1 MPSSLWDSVEPKSA
15 GLAPTQ
21 NLRIQSLRAIVSPAQ
36 LTSDIPM
43 TPTAHTT
50 VTRGRHEIQQILRG
64 HDPRMLVVVG
74 PCSVHDP
81 DAAREYAERLSRL
94 AARVSDRYLVVMRV
108 YFEKPR
114 TTVGWKGLIN
124 DPHLDGSFDI
134 ETGLRLGRQL
144 LRDVCELGLPT
155 ATELLDPVVPQYLDD
170 FLAWA
175 AIGARTTE
183 SQTHRQ
189 MASGLSMPVGFKNS
203 TDGNLQVAVD
213 ALASALHPHA
223 FLGIDDDGCV
233 ALVKTMGNPDGHV
246 ILRGGGGK
254 TNFDPSTV
262 AEAAA
267 MLERAKLPRR
277 LMIDCSHA
285 NSAKKHEN
293 QIAVWNSVIEQRKEP
308 ASPIVGVMIESNLL
322 PGRQELTN
330 DKSLLKRGISITD
343 ACIGWDET
351 EALLSKR

>member
-1 MPSSLWDSVEPKSA
+1 MPSSLWDSVEPKST
-15 GLAPTQ
+15 GLPPTQ
-21 NLRIQSLRAIVSPAQ
+21 NLRIQSLRAIISPAQ
-36 LTSDIPM
+36 LTADIPM
-43 TPTAHTT
+43 TPTAHAT
-50 VTRGRHEIQQILRG
+50 VTRGRRDIQHVLRRE
-64 HDPRMLVVVG
+64 DPRMLVVVG

-81 DAAREYAERLSRL
+81 DAAREYAERLSKL
-94 AARVSDRYLVVMRV
+94 ARRVSDRYLIVMRV

-213 ALASALHPHA
+213 ALASAMHPHA

-233 ALVKTMGNPDGHV
+233 ALVKTMGNQDGHV

-262 AEAAA
+262 AEAAV
-267 MLERAKLPRR
+267 LLDRAKLPRR

-285 NSAKKHEN
+285 NSSKKHEN
-293 QIAVWNSVIEQRKEP
+293 QIAVWNSVIEQRKDP
-308 ASPIVGVMIESNLL
+308 NSPIVGVMIESNLL
-322 PGRQELTN
+322 PGRQDLTS
-330 DKSLLKRGISITD
+330 DKSHLKRGISITD

-351 EALLSKR
+351 EALLTRA